1 MGGDEFVAIM
11 EDGTEEKVEKFLS
24 SWKKILEAM
33 NSELFE
39 FKCEMASGYSIG
51 EGKNIEKIV
60 ELADEE
66 MYKNKIAMKGVAR

>member
-1 MGGDEFVAIM
+1 
-11 EDGTEEKVEKFLS
+11 
-24 SWKKILEAM
+24 M

-66 MYKNKIAMKGVAR
+66 MYKNKIAMKGFAR